1 MKPNRLEILQN
12 IKNSGEKFHQPTPPP
27 APQYNGGGMNLRV
40 RLAVYATRLH
50 GG

>member
-1 MKPNRLEILQN
+1 MKPKSFRNTAKYQKLW
-12 IKNSGEKFHQPTPPP
+12 GEVPSTPP